1 MKLTDCYYEKKDW
14 RVCKKEVSQTRLFS
28 CVRCVAA
35 LATEMLPNYKTIERC
50 TIISCSANIQTVD
63 GDLQGVLEE
72 ARK

>member
-35 LATEMLPNYKTIERC
+35 LATEMLPNYKTIEE
-50 TIISCSANIQTVD
+50 
-63 GDLQGVLEE
+63 L
-72 ARK
+72 RKSFRSPLTYKL